1 MIKLTYLIQILLLGL
16 LMKYFPVFLDAKKI
30 SAMVVGGGEVASR
43 KIELLLKS
51 TTNITIMS
59 EKVCTSVQR
68 LIDEHQLTWLQ
79 HNYQAGFLDNI
90 TLVIAA
96 TDNMSVNKAI
106 YQEAVPLKILT
117 NVVDQPELCT
127 YISPAI
133 IDRSPMIVALSSSGS
148 SPILIRM
155 LREQIEKTLPQAYG
169 KLADFSYKF
178 RDHVK
183 ARVKGLRNRRSFWE
197 NTLRGPIGQA
207 VLNGKQQQ
215 AEQQLI
221 ASIKQEIAPPC
232 GEIIFI
238 HTKDGNPDNL
248 TLSAHRAMQFA
259 DAVFYDEDV
268 NSELIE
274 YVRRDAEK
282 FLQTI
287 ASHILINYQ
296 HAIELAE
303 QGQKVIYLLAGNDP
317 LPENAAL
324 KSSNI
329 TTQAIVSGD

>member
-1 MIKLTYLIQILLLGL
+1 
-16 LMKYFPVFLDAKKI
+16 MKYFPVFLDATKL
-30 SAMVVGGGEVASR
+30 STMVIGGGEVATR

-59 EKVCTSVQR
+59 ESVCASIER
-68 LIDEHQLTWLQ
+68 LINLHNLTWLKQ
-79 HNYQAGFLDNI
+79 NYQAGHLADIN
-90 TLVIAA
+90 LVIAA
-96 TDNMSVNKAI
+96 TDNTSVNQAI
-106 YQEAVPLKILT
+106 YQEATPLNILT

-127 YISPAI
+127 YITPAI
-133 IDRSPMIVALSSSGS
+133 IDRSPMIIALSSSGS

-169 KLADFSYKF
+169 RLADFSHKF

-207 VLNGKQQQ
+207 VLDGQQQQ

-248 TLSAHRAMQFA
+248 TLKAHRTMQFA
-259 DAVFYDEDV
+259 DAVFYDDAV
-268 NSELIE
+268 NVDLIE

-282 FLQTI
+282 FPQAIT
-287 ASHILINYQ
+287 SEILINYQ
-296 HAIELAE
+296 HAIELAQ
-303 QGQKVIYLLAGNDP
+303 QGQKVIYLLAGNEG
-317 LPENAAL
+317 LPENDAL
-324 KSSNI
+324 LISKVARQELI
-329 TTQAIVSGD
+329 IGG

>member
-1 MIKLTYLIQILLLGL
+1 
-16 LMKYFPVFLDAKKI
+16 MKYFPVFLDANKL
-30 SAMVVGGGEVASR
+30 SAMVIGGGEVASR

-51 TTNITIMS
+51 TSQITVMS
-59 EKVCTSVQR
+59 STVCSGVER
-68 LIDEHQLTWLQ
+68 LINLHKLTWLKQ
-79 HNYQAGFLDNI
+79 NYQAGHLTNI
-90 TLVIAA
+90 NLVIAA
-96 TDNMSVNKAI
+96 TDDMAVNKAI
-106 YQEAVPLKILT
+106 YQEATPLNILT

-127 YISPAI
+127 YITPAI
-133 IDRSPMIVALSSSGS
+133 IDRSPMIIALSSSGS

-169 KLADFSYKF
+169 KLADFSHKF

-207 VLNGKQQQ
+207 VLDGKQQQ

-221 ASIKQEIAPPC
+221 ASIKQEIAPPS

-238 HTKDGNPDNL
+238 QTKDGNPDNL
-248 TLSAHRAMQFA
+248 TLSAHRAMQFT

-268 NSELIE
+268 NTDLIE

-282 FLQTI
+282 FPQEI
-287 ASHILINYQ
+287 SSSILINYQ
-296 HAIELAE
+296 HAIELAK

-317 LPENAAL
+317 LPQNEAL
-324 KSSNI
+324 THSGII
-329 TTQAIVSGD
+329 THAHVCGD